1 MLPSIAS
8 IRKQS
13 FEPSPDPYQVKR
25 NSFTHYRCEVI
36 FQLMRND
43 SIYAKIKG
51 LIDAG
56 ATATLVA
63 GHLFT
68 KEELQ
73 SNLLPVTFIQQKSMF
88 TTNKFA
94 MS

>member
-1 MLPSIAS
+1 MLPTTAS
-8 IRKQS
+8 IQKQS
-13 FEPSPDPYQVKR
+13 FGPLQR
-25 NSFTHYRCEVI
+25 NSFAYYRCEVI
-36 FQLMRND
+36 IQLMRND
-43 SIYAKIKG
+43 SIYAEIKG

-56 ATATLVA
+56 ATTTLAA